1 MTPRLMING
10 VVVALESSESLS
22 QRYGW
27 VGGFTNDRMMDG
39 SLDGQQTW
47 RKRSTTITGAGWIPP
62 ALEGIDWS
70 APVTVDCVQQV
81 AINSPAAVI
90 VLPTA
95 RRADVAPFAFAVM
108 ADVVTPHGQLVP
120 TPSSLAGDVLTITPV
135 AGALAYQA
143 VYYPR
148 LVCRS
153 AGQTLDQQI
162 NEMRHGFEL
171 VLEEV

>member
-1 MTPRLMING
+1 MLNLKIND
-10 VVVALESSESLS
+10 VVVAFESMGEIS

-39 SLDGQQTW
+39 TLDAQETW
-47 RKRSTTITGAGWIPP
+47 RKRSTTITAAGWVPA

-70 APVTVDCVQQV
+70 APVTVDCVAQV
-81 AINSPAAVI
+81 AINSPVASI

-95 RRADVAPFAFAVM
+95 RRSDVAPFAFAVS
-108 ADVVTPHGQLVP
+108 AAGRLVP
-120 TPSSLAGDVLTITPV
+120 TDSSLAGDVLTITPV
-135 AGALAYQA
+135 AGAVAYQA
-143 VYYPR
+143 VYFPR

-153 AGQTLDQQI
+153 PGHQADHVLTECRL
-162 NEMRHGFEL
+162 GFEL

>member
-1 MTPRLMING
+1 MLNLKING
-10 VVVALESSESLS
+10 VVVAFESMGDIS

-39 SLDGQQTW
+39 TLDSQETW
-47 RKRSTTITGAGWIPP
+47 RKRSTTITGSGWVPA

-81 AINSPAAVI
+81 AINSPVATI
-90 VLPTA
+90 MLPTA
-95 RRADVAPFAFAVM
+95 RRSDVAPFAFAVSP
-108 ADVVTPHGQLVP
+108 AGRLVP
-120 TPSSLAGDVLTITPV
+120 TDSSLAGDLLTITPV
-135 AGALAYQA
+135 AGAVAYQA

-153 AGQTLDQQI
+153 PGHALEQQI